1 MERPGDIRIIIAAE
15 AQSEATR
22 EQLARDE
29 TRWPVRVDAGTA
41 IKEIRRDF
49 LGAYHDNRL
58 TRGIEVDDVSCQC
71 VITIRFSKDV
81 LEDLPKAF
89 LKTPKVSHSLSPS
102 CNALPR
108 RGSPFGPGGSLRHG
122 LRKYRAR

>member
-29 TRWPVRVDAGTA
+29 ARRSVRVVAGTA

-71 VITIRFSKDV
+71 EISTRSPKDA
-81 LEDLPKAF
+81 LEDLPKVF
-89 LKTPKVSHSLSPS
+89 LNTPKVSHSLSPS

-108 RGSPFGPGGSLRHG
+108 SGSPFGPGGSLRHG
-122 LRKYRAR
+122 LWKY